1 MTRFAALAGRVRVLL
16 ERCRR
21 TRAARAL
28 ARYSAGRGPL
38 LAGGIAYTGLFSVFA
53 ALTLGVS
60 LLMVAIGHRP
70 AMRRAVLE
78 TVDSMLPGMIDDGA
92 GRGLVSI
99 DQLTLDSAVNP
110 GSVLATAVLLYS
122 ALSLMGALASGIRAM
137 FGLATAHPG
146 GPLRAQVRN
155 LLGFAVITV
164 SVLLTAAAFVLT
176 TALAGADSLPGWLT
190 GPGARALAVLVSF
203 LIDAGVLALLI
214 RVCGIRAPR
223 GDLLQ
228 GAGLGALAFG
238 ILRQMGTGAVG
249 AAARGNP
256 MLAPFT
262 AMIVLILWLHLTC
275 RVVLYACAWT
285 ANPPQPAP
293 ADRPDDEDGEARRPN
308 YASLSAPPGRAAG
321 CRAAAASV
329 DP

>member
-78 TVDSMLPGMIDDGA
+78 TVDAMLPGMIDDGA
-92 GRGLVSI
+92 GKGLVSI

-137 FGLATAHPG
+137 FGLAPPAG

-176 TALAGADSLPGWLT
+176 TALAGADSLPSWLT

-214 RVCGIRAPR
+214 RVCGVRAPR
-223 GDLLQ
+223 GDLVQ

-238 ILRQMGTGAVG
+238 VLRQMGTGAVG

-293 ADRPDDEDGEARRPN
+293 ADGPGGDGEARQPN
-308 YASLSAPPGRAAG
+308 YASLSAPPGRAAD

>member
-1 MTRFAALAGRVRVLL
+1 MTRFAALAERVKALL
-16 ERCRR
+16 GRCRR
-21 TRAARAL
+21 TRAGRAL
-28 ARYSAGRGPL
+28 ARYSDGRGPL

-53 ALTLGVS
+53 ALTIGVS
-60 LLMVAIGHRP
+60 LLMVAIGRRP
-70 AMRRAVLE
+70 AMRRATLDA
-78 TVDSMLPGMIDDGA
+78 VDSMLPGMIDDGT
-92 GRGLVSI
+92 GTGLVSI

-110 GSVLATAVLLYS
+110 GSVLATGVLLYS

-155 LLGFAVITV
+155 LLGFAVVTV
-164 SVLLTAAAFVLT
+164 SVLVTAAASIPT
-176 TALAGADSLPGWLT
+176 TALAGAGSLPDWLT
-190 GPGARALAVLVSF
+190 GPGARLIALFVSF

-214 RVCGIRAPR
+214 RVCGVRAPR

-228 GAGLGALAFG
+228 GAGLGALGFG
-238 ILRQMGTGAVG
+238 ILRQTGTGAVG

-262 AMIVLILWLHLTC
+262 AMIVLILWLHLAC

-285 ANPPQPAP
+285 ANPPLPRPA
-293 ADRPDDEDGEARRPN
+293 ARPDGAGADHRPN
-308 YASLSAPPGRAAG
+308 YASLSAPPGRGPGAG
-321 CRAAAASV
+321 APTASL